1 MNPLLQVLTNTN
13 ILILLLVFIFSLLGL
28 LAQNLRGNKDG
39 KTEKYPPGPTRLPLI
54 GNLHQ
59 ITELPHISFK
69 KLSDKYGPIMF
80 LKLGSVPTLVVSSA
94 NIVKEIFTAHDL
106 VFSNRPMLY
115 AAKKFS
121 YEFVDITFAPYGEYW
136 REVRKITMA
145 ELLSVKRVQSFR
157 AVRAE
162 EVAALIELIHRS
174 SSSSLTTPI
183 NLSEMILCFVNN
195 VICRVAFGRKYEE
208 EIDTNGKSKFHRLIK
223 ETHDLL
229 AGFCVADFFPRL
241 AWIHKIDGTE
251 AKLEK
256 TFRQMDDF
264 YEKVIDEH
272 LNPQRLTPAVEDLV
286 DVLLRVQKNPGQGI
300 TLSREQIKG
309 VITDIFGAGSDTS
322 SAAIVWAMTELIRN
336 PEVMKKAQEDVRRS
350 VGDKEVVEESDLPKL
365 KYLKLVTKEAMRH
378 HPPAP
383 LLVPRETTQNC
394 KIKGYHVPA
403 KTRVFVAAKAIGMDP
418 KIWENPSEFRP
429 ERFLNN
435 DIDVKG
441 QDFEL
446 IPFGVG
452 RRGCPGVNFSVV
464 LVELTLANLLHCVDW
479 KLPSGMKPEEVDIEE
494 ADGLTMHKK
503 IPLCLIA
510 ETATTC
516 KFA

>member
-13 ILILLLVFIFSLLGL
+13 ILILLFVFIFSLLGL
-28 LAQNLRGNKDG
+28 LAQNLRGNIDG

-145 ELLSVKRVQSFR
+145 ELLSVKRV
-157 AVRAE
+157 
-162 EVAALIELIHRS
+162 AALIELIHRS

-208 EIDTNGKSKFHRLIK
+208 EIDTNGKN
-223 ETHDLL
+223 
-229 AGFCVADFFPRL
+229 FFPRL

-336 PEVMKKAQEDVRRS
+336 PEVMKKAQEEVRRS

-503 IPLCLIA
+503 IPLYLIA